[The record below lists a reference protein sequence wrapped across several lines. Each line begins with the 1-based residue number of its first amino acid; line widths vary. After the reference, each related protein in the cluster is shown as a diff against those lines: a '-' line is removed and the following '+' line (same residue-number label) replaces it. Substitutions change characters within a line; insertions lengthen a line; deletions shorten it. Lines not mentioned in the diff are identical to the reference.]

1 MDKKTMLKIFGEAFL
16 RSFVVLMAVVIIGFA
31 AFFIIR
37 VNSDKKQ
44 VAENTTGEITTEE
57 VPTTEEITTTEEP
70 TTEEI
75 TTEEITTEEPTTE
88 IQEIPSTD
96 KKIIVLNST
105 SVSGLAKRWANKLSG
120 AGFATVVTGNYTAG
134 AVSQTTI
141 YVSEEGM
148 GNDLTGYFT
157 DAVVQVGTPDSGSFA
172 PSAGV
177 SADGVEVYIVIGS
190 NDTTVQ

>member
-1 MDKKTMLKIFGEAFL
+1 MDKKTMLKIFGDAFL
-16 RSFVVLMAVVIIGFA
+16 RSFVVMMAIAIVGFA
-31 AFFIIR
+31 VFFIIR
-37 VNSDKKQ
+37 VNADDKQ
-44 VAENTTGEITTEE
+44 VAENT
-57 VPTTEEITTTEEP
+57 

-75 TTEEITTEEPTTE
+75 TTEEITTEEVTTEELTTEEITTEEATTE

-105 SVSGLAKRWANKLSG
+105 SVSGLAKGWANKLSG
-120 AGFATVVTGNYTAG
+120 SGFANVVTGNYTAS
-134 AVSQTTI
+134 ASAQTTI

-148 GNDLTGYFT
+148 GNDLIGYFT
-157 DAVVQVGTPDSGSFA
+157 DAVIQVGAPDSASFA
-172 PSAGV
+172 PSPGV